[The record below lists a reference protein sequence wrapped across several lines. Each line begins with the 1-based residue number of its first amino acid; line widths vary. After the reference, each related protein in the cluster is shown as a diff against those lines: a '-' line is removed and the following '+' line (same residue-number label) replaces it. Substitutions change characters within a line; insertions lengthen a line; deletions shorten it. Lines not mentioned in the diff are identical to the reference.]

1 MTHPASKPQQ
11 PEPRPPMIANRPG
24 NRFGLAGLACVF
36 RIGRPLLPVVV
47 LIGIGGMLIA
57 QDGATTGNAPTTA
70 ASDADALGMP
80 TDPVNIIKKLGWMG
94 WVFLVPFVG
103 ATLISL
109 WFTVERLVVLKRSR
123 VIPKPF
129 VERFLEHLRQGKLD
143 RNSSLKLC
151 EQSDSPIAAVFAHG
165 VRKWGK
171 SSVEVEQAII
181 DGGER
186 QVSELRA
193 HLRVLNGVATVTP
206 LMGLLGTVLGMIQA
220 FNDIASAGAA
230 ASAGKTEQLA
240 VGISLALLTTACG
253 LMIAIPT
260 LIMYMFL
267 SGRVDALVMEMDYLA
282 QNVVQAISAE
292 ALAERRKRGS
302 ASRSS
307 RTG

>member
-1 MTHPASKPQQ
+1 MTHSPSMSRRFETGKVGSRLLLRLLWRMIRPALP
-11 PEPRPPMIANRPG
+11 I
-24 NRFGLAGLACVF
+24 V
-36 RIGRPLLPVVV
+36 LLV
-47 LIGIGGMLIA
+47 LIGGVLIA
-57 QDGATTGNAPTTA
+57 QDGAA
-70 ASDADALGMP
+70 AADATPATATATAPENDVSGMP
-80 TDPVNIIKKLGWMG
+80 TDPVSIMKQLGWMG
-94 WVFLVPFVG
+94 WLFLVPFVG
-103 ATLISL
+103 ATLIAL
-109 WFTVERLVVLKRSR
+109 WYTVERMVVLKRSR
-123 VIPKPF
+123 VIPRPF

-151 EQSDSPIAAVFAHG
+151 EQSDSPIATVFAHG

-186 QVSELRA
+186 QVSELRV

-206 LMGLLGTVLGMIQA
+206 LLGLLGTVLGMIQA
-220 FNDIASAGAA
+220 FNDIATADS
-230 ASAGKTEQLA
+230 GKTEQLA

-282 QNVVQAISAE
+282 QSVVQTISAE
-292 ALAERRKRGS
+292 ALAERKRDSSG
-302 ASRSS
+302 RSK
-307 RTG
+307 RAV

>member
-1 MTHPASKPQQ
+1 MG
-11 PEPRPPMIANRPG
+11 M
-24 NRFGLAGLACVF
+24 
-36 RIGRPLLPVVV
+36 LLPIVV
-47 LIGIGGMLIA
+47 LVAIGGVLMA
-57 QDGATTGNAPTTA
+57 QDGGAAAKTAPAPAATPDAAPEEDT
-70 ASDADALGMP
+70 LGMP
-80 TDPVNIIKKLGWMG
+80 KDPVSIMKQLGWMG

-109 WFTVERLVVLKRSR
+109 WYSVERIVVLKRKR

-143 RNSSLKLC
+143 RSSSLKLC

-186 QVSELRA
+186 QVSELRV

-206 LMGLLGTVLGMIQA
+206 LLGLLGTVLGMIQA
-220 FNDIASAGAA
+220 FNDVATAG
-230 ASAGKTEQLA
+230 SLGKTEQLA

-260 LIMYMFL
+260 LIMYMYL

-282 QNVVQAISAE
+282 QSVVQAVSAE
-292 ALAERRKRGS
+292 ALSERRKRDSGGR
-302 ASRSS
+302 SR
-307 RTG
+307 RAV

>member
-1 MTHPASKPQQ
+1 MTHRSPTTRPTTTGPATR
-11 PEPRPPMIANRPG
+11 PRIIPAVLWKMLRPALPLILLILVG
-24 NRFGLAGLACVF
+24 GVLA
-36 RIGRPLLPVVV
+36 
-47 LIGIGGMLIA
+47 A
-57 QDGATTGNAPTTA
+57 QDDTPPTSEAPTATV
-70 ASDADALGMP
+70 DQETDALGMP
-80 TDPVNIIKKLGWMG
+80 TDPVSIMKQLGWMG
-94 WVFLVPFVG
+94 WLFLIPFVG
-103 ATLISL
+103 ATLIAL
-109 WFTVERLVVLKRSR
+109 WYSVERMVVLKRSR

-129 VERFLEHLRQGKLD
+129 VDRFLEHIRQGKLD

-186 QVSELRA
+186 QVSELRV

-206 LMGLLGTVLGMIQA
+206 LLGLLGTVLGMIQA
-220 FNDIASAGAA
+220 FNDIATAG
-230 ASAGKTEQLA
+230 SMGKTEQLA

-260 LIMYMFL
+260 LIMYMYL

-282 QNVVQAISAE
+282 QSVVQMISAE
-292 ALAERRKRGS
+292 ALAEQRQQRESGGRTKR
-302 ASRSS
+302 AV
-307 RTG
+307 

>member
-1 MTHPASKPQQ
+1 MTHRSPTT
-11 PEPRPPMIANRPG
+11 RPT
-24 NRFGLAGLACVF
+24 
-36 RIGRPLLPVVV
+36 
-47 LIGIGGMLIA
+47 
-57 QDGATTGNAPTTA
+57 TTGTATRPRIIPAVLWKILRPALPLILLILVGGVLAAQEDTSPDSQAPTATVTQET
-70 ASDADALGMP
+70 DALGMP
-80 TDPVNIIKKLGWMG
+80 TDPVSIMKQLGWMG
-94 WVFLVPFVG
+94 WLFLIPFVG
-103 ATLISL
+103 ATLIAL
-109 WFTVERLVVLKRSR
+109 WYSVERMVVLKRSR

-129 VERFLEHLRQGKLD
+129 VDRFLEHIRQGKLD

-186 QVSELRA
+186 QVSELRV

-206 LMGLLGTVLGMIQA
+206 LLGLLGTVLGMIQA
-220 FNDIASAGAA
+220 FNDIATAG
-230 ASAGKTEQLA
+230 SMGKTEQLA

-260 LIMYMFL
+260 LIMYMYL

-282 QNVVQAISAE
+282 QSVVQMISAE
-292 ALAERRKRGS
+292 ALAEQRQQRESGGRTKR
-302 ASRSS
+302 AV
-307 RTG
+307 

>member
-11 PEPRPPMIANRPG
+11 PELGRPVIANRPG
-24 NRFGLAGLACVF
+24 YRFGLAGLACVF

-57 QDGATTGNAPTTA
+57 QDGAATGNAATTA
-70 ASDADALGMP
+70 ASDALGMP
-80 TDPVNIIKKLGWMG
+80 TDPVSIMKTLGWMG

-103 ATLISL
+103 ATLIAL

-123 VIPKPF
+123 VIPRPF

-143 RNSSLKLC
+143 RNNSLKLC

-220 FNDIASAGAA
+220 FNDIASTGPA

-282 QNVVQAISAE
+282 QNVVQSISAE
-292 ALAERRKRGS
+292 ALAERRKRRS

-307 RTG
+307 QTG

>member
-1 MTHPASKPQQ
+1 M
-11 PEPRPPMIANRPG
+11 
-24 NRFGLAGLACVF
+24 
-36 RIGRPLLPVVV
+36 LLPIVV
-47 LIGIGGMLIA
+47 LVAIGGVLMA
-57 QDGATTGNAPTTA
+57 QDGGAAAKTAPAPA
-70 ASDADALGMP
+70 AAPEEDTLGMP
-80 TDPVNIIKKLGWMG
+80 KDPVSIMKQLGWMG

-109 WFTVERLVVLKRSR
+109 WYSVERIVVLKRKR

-143 RNSSLKLC
+143 RSSSLKLC

-186 QVSELRA
+186 QVSELRV

-206 LMGLLGTVLGMIQA
+206 LLGLLGTVLGMIQA
-220 FNDIASAGAA
+220 FNDVATAG
-230 ASAGKTEQLA
+230 SLGKTEQLA

-260 LIMYMFL
+260 LIMYMYL

-282 QNVVQAISAE
+282 QSVVQMISAE
-292 ALAERRKRGS
+292 ALSERRKRGS
-302 ASRSS
+302 GGQSR
-307 RTG
+307 RAV

>member
-1 MTHPASKPQQ
+1 MTHCSSTTRRTPTGTAIR
-11 PEPRPPMIANRPG
+11 PRVITAVLWKLSRPI
-24 NRFGLAGLACVF
+24 L
-36 RIGRPLLPVVV
+36 PLILVI
-47 LIGIGGMLIA
+47 LIGGVLAA
-57 QDGATTGNAPTTA
+57 QDGPPPTSETPPATGAQKT
-70 ASDADALGMP
+70 DALGMP
-80 TDPVNIIKKLGWMG
+80 TDPVSIMKQLGWMG
-94 WVFLVPFVG
+94 WLFLVPFVG
-103 ATLISL
+103 ATLIAL
-109 WFTVERLVVLKRSR
+109 WYSVERMVVLKRSR

-129 VERFLEHLRQGKLD
+129 VDRFLEHIRQGKLD

-186 QVSELRA
+186 QVSELRV

-206 LMGLLGTVLGMIQA
+206 LLGLLGTVLGMIQA
-220 FNDIASAGAA
+220 FNDIATAG
-230 ASAGKTEQLA
+230 SMGKTEQLA

-260 LIMYMFL
+260 LIMYMYL

-282 QNVVQAISAE
+282 QSVVQMISAE
-292 ALAERRKRGS
+292 ALAEQRQQRESGGRTKR
-302 ASRSS
+302 AV
-307 RTG
+307 

>member
-1 MTHPASKPQQ
+1 MTHSPSTS
-11 PEPRPPMIANRPG
+11 RPG
-24 NRFGLAGLACVF
+24 EPSG
-36 RIGRPLLPVVV
+36 GRSIRLPGRLMGMLLPIVV
-47 LIGIGGMLIA
+47 LVAIGGVLMA
-57 QDGATTGNAPTTA
+57 QDGGAAAKTAPAAAATPAATPDAAPEEDT
-70 ASDADALGMP
+70 LGMP
-80 TDPVNIIKKLGWMG
+80 KDPVSIMKQLGWMG

-109 WFTVERLVVLKRSR
+109 WYSVERIVVLKRKR

-143 RNSSLKLC
+143 RSSSLKLC

-186 QVSELRA
+186 QVSELRV

-206 LMGLLGTVLGMIQA
+206 LLGLLGTVLGMIQA
-220 FNDIASAGAA
+220 FNDVATAG
-230 ASAGKTEQLA
+230 SLGKTEQLA

-260 LIMYMFL
+260 LIMYMYL

-282 QNVVQAISAE
+282 QNVVQMISAE
-292 ALAERRKRGS
+292 ALSERRKRGS
-302 ASRSS
+302 GGQSR
-307 RTG
+307 RAV

>member
-1 MTHPASKPQQ
+1 M
-11 PEPRPPMIANRPG
+11 
-24 NRFGLAGLACVF
+24 
-36 RIGRPLLPVVV
+36 LLPIVV
-47 LIGIGGMLIA
+47 LVAIGGVLMA
-57 QDGATTGNAPTTA
+57 QDGGAAAKTAPAPAATPDAAPEEDT
-70 ASDADALGMP
+70 LGMP
-80 TDPVNIIKKLGWMG
+80 KDPVSIMKQLGWMG

-109 WFTVERLVVLKRSR
+109 WYSVERIVVLKRKR

-143 RNSSLKLC
+143 RSSSLKLC

-186 QVSELRA
+186 QVSELRV

-206 LMGLLGTVLGMIQA
+206 LLGLLGTVLGMIQA
-220 FNDIASAGAA
+220 FNDVATAG
-230 ASAGKTEQLA
+230 SLGKTEQLA

-260 LIMYMFL
+260 LIMYMYL

-282 QNVVQAISAE
+282 QNVVQMISAE
-292 ALAERRKRGS
+292 ALSERRKRGS
-302 ASRSS
+302 GGQSR
-307 RTG
+307 RAV

>member
-1 MTHPASKPQQ
+1 MG
-11 PEPRPPMIANRPG
+11 M
-24 NRFGLAGLACVF
+24 
-36 RIGRPLLPVVV
+36 LLPIVV
-47 LIGIGGMLIA
+47 LVAIGGVLMA
-57 QDGATTGNAPTTA
+57 QDGDAAAKTAPAPAATPDAAPDA
-70 ASDADALGMP
+70 APEEDTLGMP
-80 TDPVNIIKKLGWMG
+80 KDPVSIMKQLGWMG

-109 WFTVERLVVLKRSR
+109 WYSVERIVVLKRKR

-143 RNSSLKLC
+143 RSSSLKLC

-186 QVSELRA
+186 QVSELRV

-206 LMGLLGTVLGMIQA
+206 LLGLLGTVLGMIQA
-220 FNDIASAGAA
+220 FNDVATAG
-230 ASAGKTEQLA
+230 SLGKTEQLA

-260 LIMYMFL
+260 LIMYMYL

-282 QNVVQAISAE
+282 QSVVQMISAE
-292 ALAERRKRGS
+292 ALSERRKRGS
-302 ASRSS
+302 GGRSR
-307 RTG
+307 RAV

>member
-1 MTHPASKPQQ
+1 MTHSPSTS
-11 PEPRPPMIANRPG
+11 RPG
-24 NRFGLAGLACVF
+24 EPSGGRSIRLPGRL
-36 RIGRPLLPVVV
+36 IGMLLPIVV
-47 LIGIGGMLIA
+47 LVAIGGVLMA
-57 QDGATTGNAPTTA
+57 QDGGAAAKTAPAPAATPDAAPEEDT
-70 ASDADALGMP
+70 LGMP
-80 TDPVNIIKKLGWMG
+80 KDPVSIMKQLGWMG

-109 WFTVERLVVLKRSR
+109 WYSVERIVVLKRKR

-143 RNSSLKLC
+143 RSSSLKLC

-186 QVSELRA
+186 QVSELRV

-206 LMGLLGTVLGMIQA
+206 LLGLLGTVLGMIQA
-220 FNDIASAGAA
+220 FNDVATAG
-230 ASAGKTEQLA
+230 SLGKTEQLA

-260 LIMYMFL
+260 LIMYMYL

-282 QNVVQAISAE
+282 QSVVQMISAE
-292 ALAERRKRGS
+292 ALSERRKRGS
-302 ASRSS
+302 GGQSR
-307 RTG
+307 RAV

>member
-1 MTHPASKPQQ
+1 MSRRFETGKVGSRLLLRLLWRMVRPALP
-11 PEPRPPMIANRPG
+11 I
-24 NRFGLAGLACVF
+24 V
-36 RIGRPLLPVVV
+36 LLV
-47 LIGIGGMLIA
+47 LIGGVLIA
-57 QDGATTGNAPTTA
+57 QDGAA
-70 ASDADALGMP
+70 AADATPATATAPENDVSGMP
-80 TDPVNIIKKLGWMG
+80 TDPVSIMKQLGWMG
-94 WVFLVPFVG
+94 WLFLVPFVG
-103 ATLISL
+103 ATLIAL
-109 WFTVERLVVLKRSR
+109 WYTVERMVVLKRSR
-123 VIPKPF
+123 VIPRPF

-186 QVSELRA
+186 QVSELRV

-206 LMGLLGTVLGMIQA
+206 LLGLLGTVLGMIQA
-220 FNDIASAGAA
+220 FNDIATADS
-230 ASAGKTEQLA
+230 GKTEQLA

-282 QNVVQAISAE
+282 QSVVQTISAE
-292 ALAERRKRGS
+292 ALAERTRDSSGRSKR
-302 ASRSS
+302 AV
-307 RTG
+307 